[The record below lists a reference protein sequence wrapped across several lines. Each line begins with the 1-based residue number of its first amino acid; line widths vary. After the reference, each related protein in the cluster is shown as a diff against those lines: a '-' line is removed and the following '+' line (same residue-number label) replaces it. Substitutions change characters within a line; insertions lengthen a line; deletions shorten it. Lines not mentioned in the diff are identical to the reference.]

1 APKPAAGDSA
11 VAQPT
16 TGTFTDLVRARELT
30 GDTPSRHIPLQ
41 RHAPRNKRRAPS
53 SFVWRARRA
62 GTLVTARSGAPLS
75 LEIGP
80 NFPLGI
86 TCDSIAAWWDQQG
99 RTDYPQVK
107 KLLVLCDG
115 GGSNS
120 ATMYLFKEDLQKLA
134 NRLGIEIRVAHYP
147 PYCSKYNPI
156 EHRLFPHLTRA
167 CRGVIFHT

>member
-80 NFPLGI
+80 NFPLAI
-86 TCDSIAAWWDQQG
+86 TKTAEFLCSLASAMRGFERGPFNLNEWKVQLEGPIAGECGPVANCCSFPLYCDASVETPSD
-99 RTDYPQVK
+99 T
-107 KLLVLCDG
+107 
-115 GGSNS
+115 
-120 ATMYLFKEDLQKLA
+120 
-134 NRLGIEIRVAHYP
+134 
-147 PYCSKYNPI
+147 
-156 EHRLFPHLTRA
+156 
-167 CRGVIFHT
+167 

>member
-86 TCDSIAAWWDQQG
+86 TSVTPGTKRLPGVPWGLATCLIGTQQPWLAPRNSG
-99 RTDYPQVK
+99 A
-107 KLLVLCDG
+107 LV
-115 GGSNS
+115 
-120 ATMYLFKEDLQKLA
+120 
-134 NRLGIEIRVAHYP
+134 
-147 PYCSKYNPI
+147 
-156 EHRLFPHLTRA
+156 A
-167 CRGVIFHT
+167 CRLQLTASLAQWRTGICGTMLSAYVSLYLASIKTIDTYIQI

>member
-86 TCDSIAAWWDQQG
+86 IIVLLL
-99 RTDYPQVK
+99 QV
-107 KLLVLCDG
+107 LIDDEAVAVRVL
-115 GGSNS
+115 
-120 ATMYLFKEDLQKLA
+120 
-134 NRLGIEIRVAHYP
+134 
-147 PYCSKYNPI
+147 
-156 EHRLFPHLTRA
+156 
-167 CRGVIFHT
+167 

>member
-1 APKPAAGDSA
+1 A

-86 TCDSIAAWWDQQG
+86 SSWQSPASRPRARSAGSCGQPSAG
-99 RTDYPQVK
+99 RTGRPHR
-107 KLLVLCDG
+107 G
-115 GGSNS
+115 WTG
-120 ATMYLFKEDLQKLA
+120 EP
-134 NRLGIEIRVAHYP
+134 RLRSE
-147 PYCSKYNPI
+147 
-156 EHRLFPHLTRA
+156 FPK
-167 CRGVIFHT
+167 FFF

>member
-86 TCDSIAAWWDQQG
+86 TSRLVRKNTPWYVIERCPEREKRSRNMNHTQHSRIA
-99 RTDYPQVK
+99 V
-107 KLLVLCDG
+107 
-115 GGSNS
+115 
-120 ATMYLFKEDLQKLA
+120 
-134 NRLGIEIRVAHYP
+134 I
-147 PYCSKYNPI
+147 
-156 EHRLFPHLTRA
+156 LTALPLEYQAVRE
-167 CRGVIFHT
+167 

>member
-86 TCDSIAAWWDQQG
+86 TVSGLRGGFARRRLREALS
-99 RTDYPQVK
+99 RARETE
-107 KLLVLCDG
+107 KL
-115 GGSNS
+115 
-120 ATMYLFKEDLQKLA
+120 
-134 NRLGIEIRVAHYP
+134 P
-147 PYCSKYNPI
+147 
-156 EHRLFPHLTRA
+156 
-167 CRGVIFHT
+167 